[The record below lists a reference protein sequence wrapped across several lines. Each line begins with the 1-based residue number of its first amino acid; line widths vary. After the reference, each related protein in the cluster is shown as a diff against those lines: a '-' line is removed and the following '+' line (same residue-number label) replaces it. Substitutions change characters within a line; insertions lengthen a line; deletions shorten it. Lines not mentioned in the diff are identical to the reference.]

1 VQDERCSPLQQRQ
14 HFFKKAGETLSKN
27 QIFFKMTGRNYNN
40 ILEKVL
46 EKKDF
51 TANAKS
57 LLLSMFYK
65 IENSYD
71 DYKTVKILV
80 KDKEQFIEETINIIN
95 YQCNKIILV
104 EPNSDKGKELKEQGR
119 SAVVEDGIMF
129 AHPTENALFAG
140 VAEMVTKNY
149 NIKSEYNFVKQQLKK
164 VLELG
169 YIHNTKEII
178 YDFDGWSWNAGLVS
192 QDETL
197 YNLIFFNALVLLGI
211 EFMEEW
217 RISDDTTQNF
227 IDKAEIRLAHYYGK
241 KNKIIS
247 MNAMFDI
254 LVKILIKDSM
264 KEFVELLA
272 KGKDTKKSLD
282 YIENRLKYLEDI
294 YKEKRRINKK
304 IKDIDN
310 IILDK
315 ELLDSE
321 YKKRN
326 SKLPL
331 NNQIFSKKHLFE
343 LLKREREKLFEQLK
357 NYNVK
362 LEPQNYIKEKNEI
375 IKEYKKIKHLEKIHN
390 NDLSLKAQI
399 INFQKIFLSNLQ
411 KKTIK
416 TDNKKA
422 IIDLI
427 FLFRYYKYIKIDE
440 NEYIKDIPE
449 IQKHIK
455 KTERLILRKAYEY
468 SVFVRITQDLEK
480 SIDILVRILDTKI
493 IDLHEI
499 KLVSKVM
506 HKKLLLE
513 IYDGEV
519 LDTTLEI
526 ADNVKSGANNKGK
539 KINLFL

>member
-1 VQDERCSPLQQRQ
+1 M
-14 HFFKKAGETLSKN
+14 SKN